1 MLGGH
6 LDDLDD
12 DVWEQIVGEVDTNG
26 DGVIS
31 REEFTAMMLRYAD
44 IEEIQQHTGQPE
56 TIQTVDLGN
65 SEASERY
72 DNSGNI
78 TITENTEEITS
89 PKE

>member
-12 DVWEQIVGEVDTNG
+12 DVWEQIVREVDTNG

-44 IEEIQQHTGQPE
+44 KDDILNTEEPQA
-56 TIQTVDLGN
+56 IQTVDLGN
-65 SEASERY
+65 SEGSEQHN
-72 DNSGNI
+72 NSENI
-78 TITENTEEITS
+78 TITEKTDEITS